1 MIFTQ
6 GKKLFFQLTCPFGQ
20 VQGLF
25 YFSRSPAYLY
35 MYLSEKTLNKKLLP
49 GRYEVGFAWK
59 SMATQKDIYFTTCKW
74 YLSLW
79 TASYVIHVYL

>member
-6 GKKLFFQLTCPFGQ
+6 GKKLFFQLTCPLGQ

-35 MYLSEKTLNKKLLP
+35 MYLSEKTLNKN
-49 GRYEVGFAWK
+49 Y
-59 SMATQKDIYFTTCKW
+59 
-74 YLSLW
+74 
-79 TASYVIHVYL
+79 

>member
-6 GKKLFFQLTCPFGQ
+6 GKKFFFQLTCPLGQ

-35 MYLSEKTLNKKLLP
+35 MYLSEKTLNKKLLGMKWVSLENQWP
-49 GRYEVGFAWK
+49 HKRIFILLPVSGTYLYGRQA
-59 SMATQKDIYFTTCKW
+59 M
-74 YLSLW
+74 
-79 TASYVIHVYL
+79 